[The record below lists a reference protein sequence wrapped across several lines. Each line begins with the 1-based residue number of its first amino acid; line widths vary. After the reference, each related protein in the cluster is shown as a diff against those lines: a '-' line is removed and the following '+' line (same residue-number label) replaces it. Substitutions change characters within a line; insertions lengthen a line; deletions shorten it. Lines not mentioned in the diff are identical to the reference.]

1 MENQEIVEA
10 VRAMLEQQL
19 SRIEA
24 LELDNQ
30 RLKERVSSLVKER
43 NLAMARVNDI
53 KDKRTKQ
60 IDREELLGMTTPQL
74 LEWLDN
80 DGASWTINK

>member
-53 KDKRTKQ
+53 K
-60 IDREELLGMTTPQL
+60 
-74 LEWLDN
+74 
-80 DGASWTINK
+80 

>member
-1 MENQEIVEA
+1 MENQEYGPACIVEA

-30 RLKERVSSLVKER
+30 RLKERISSLVKER

-53 KDKRTKQ
+53 KDERTKR
-60 IDREELLGMTTPQL
+60 REQLKQL
-74 LEWLDN
+74 LDN
-80 DGASWTINK
+80 K